1 MSSLRSRFTRGG
13 ALASGLICLAGITA
27 CGSDNDNTT
36 PVKQPDPVIAPQPI
50 AAASITTQPRT
61 QAVQAGQPA
70 TFSVVAAGTG
80 TLAYQWWRNGV
91 AIPGATSAIHTTQ
104 ATTLADS
111 GDVLSVVVR
120 NDGGTSTS
128 DAVALQV
135 EGIGARVLA
144 GGAVEPTRAQVDGVG
159 KLARFLNAGALAND
173 GAGNLLLVDTGV
185 NSVRKI
191 TPAGVV
197 STAIVGGTPAPA
209 LRTLRDVAA
218 GANGVRY
225 VIDGADGS
233 PSTFVRKIGA
243 DGAVSTIELGPT
255 SGDPTGTNIAPPVF
269 TAIASDVAGNLY
281 VASEVTRP
289 GEPECSSCFKRAIVR
304 KVAADGTVT
313 TVFENLGPHS
323 ASATITD
330 LAVGKNGKLYVLDD
344 RGIRTLDAAG
354 VAVTLM
360 DNTQAFITAI
370 AVDTSGNLF
379 FSTEPFSGR
388 QSNWPA
394 GAIGKIAADGKLS
407 VAADPNG
414 SDDRFTGAAGLEK
427 PAGLATGKPVGLA
440 TDAAGALYVSA
451 NGRVLKLV
459 LP

>member
-1 MSSLRSRFTRGG
+1 MSDVKNRFFRSG

-27 CGSDNDNTT
+27 CGSDDDSTT
-36 PVKQPDPVIAPQPI
+36 PVKQPDPVVSPQPVT
-50 AAASITTQPRT
+50 AASITTQPKT

-70 TFSVVAAGTG
+70 TFSAVATGSG
-80 TLAYQWWRNGV
+80 TLSYQWWRNGV
-91 AIPGATSAIHTTQ
+91 AIPGATSAIYTTL
-104 ATTLADS
+104 AATLADS

-120 NDGGTSTS
+120 NDAGTSTS

-135 EGIGARVLA
+135 EGVGVRVLA

-159 KLARFLNAGALAND
+159 KMARFLNAGALAND
-173 GAGNLLLVDTGV
+173 GAGNLLLADTGLK
-185 NSVRKI
+185 SVRKI

-209 LRTLRDVAA
+209 LRILRDVAA
-218 GANGVRY
+218 GANGIRY

-243 DGAVSTIELGPT
+243 DGAVSTIELGST
-255 SGDPTGTNIAPPVF
+255 QGDPAGTGIAPPVF
-269 TAIASDVAGNLY
+269 TAIATDAGGNLY

-304 KVAADGTVT
+304 KVAADGTLT

-330 LAVGKNGKLYVLDD
+330 VAVDKNGKVYVLDD

-354 VAVTLM
+354 VPVTLVP
-360 DNTQAFITAI
+360 NNLAFIKAI
-370 AVDTSGNLF
+370 ALDAGGNVYF
-379 FSTEPFSGR
+379 ATEPFSGIP
-388 QSNWPA
+388 STWPA
-394 GAIGKIAADGKLS
+394 GAIGKIAADRS
-407 VAADPNG
+407 VAVVVDPNG
-414 SDDRFTGAAGLEK
+414 SDARFKSADWIAN
-427 PAGLATGKPVGLA
+427 PAGIAF
-440 TDAAGALYVSA
+440 DAAGALYVSG